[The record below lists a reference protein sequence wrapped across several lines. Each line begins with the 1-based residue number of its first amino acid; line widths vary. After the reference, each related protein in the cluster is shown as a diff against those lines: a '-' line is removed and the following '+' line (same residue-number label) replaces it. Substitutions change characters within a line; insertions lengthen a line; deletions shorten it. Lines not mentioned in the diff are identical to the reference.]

1 MELSALRNRKA
12 DQENTLKRHFN
23 YYFFSNS
30 HLHIHIGTTVTAV
43 EGTAEGLKIWR
54 DEQKFGWQNLTH
66 LVEIDLSDLPK
77 ICPLPPGSAIPT
89 VVVGWQLEKCY

>member
-23 YYFFSNS
+23 YSYSNS

-43 EGTAEGLKIWR
+43 EGMAEGLKIWR
-54 DEQKFGWQNLTH
+54 DESAETW
-66 LVEIDLSDLPK
+66 LVESD
-77 ICPLPPGSAIPT
+77 PP
-89 VVVGWQLEKCY
+89 C

>member
-23 YYFFSNS
+23 YYYSNS

-43 EGTAEGLKIWR
+43 EGMAEGRKIWR
-54 DEQKFGWQNLTH
+54 DEQKFGWQNLTL
-66 LVEIDLSDLPK
+66 LVDIDLYDRPK
-77 ICPLPPGSAIPT
+77 LTPYPLIPPSPP
-89 VVVGWQLEKCY
+89 